1 MSEKQNVVQLII
13 EGNNVTAIKAI
24 DGTVTQLDKLK
35 NQSTSMGGIMTSAFG
50 SIHTKL
56 VLMGTAA
63 VSVFGMMVKS
73 AVDAADEINKLSQR
87 TGISAEQLSTM
98 KYAAELS
105 DISIEQLAT
114 AFKFLN
120 KNISDA
126 TDGGKESSA
135 IFNSL
140 GVEFRNAAGLAKQAD
155 QVLYDIAAKFKSM
168 PDGADK
174 AALSLKLFGRS
185 GEEIIPFLNAGADGI
200 KRLQDE
206 ARSLGLEISTNTA
219 QQAERLNDSITR
231 LERSITGI
239 ANQTLPGFVDI
250 LADVTDGIYAM
261 NQAAA
266 GADNIFEMLANLET
280 NAIIEG
286 IRKGQ
291 QFKNESFADA
301 ITKAADLAR
310 QKMIGL
316 TDSEVKYLAQQVN
329 AKISALKKIEPDENI
344 QNDIAQLEA
353 QLAVYN
359 KRFQLTDEQ
368 KKKLED
374 IRTLESQ
381 ITFETSLFGLSE
393 FDKKLLEI
401 KKKIDEWR
409 TKGVKE
415 PVLSDYS
422 IAATGELVKGVID
435 EGLAAA
441 FQMDQEMN
449 AAMMKSADEEIAL
462 ALESSV
468 FKKELWIEELELKKQ
483 IAEEEAQLEEMKRTQ
498 YADSFGMMGD
508 ALMQFAQLSGNTNR
522 GLFEAAKAFSIAE
535 AIVNTYTGATKALAQ
550 GGFLGSFMAASVI
563 AMGMANVARIAA
575 TQPGSRG
582 GGGGSYGGGSYRAPS
597 YNQSSIINNTNNN
610 ASSQSSYN
618 ITVNV
623 NGKTILG
630 KDIPQWVR
638 DDLTPEINKAIDDGL
653 IKSRG

>member
-1 MSEKQNVVQLII
+1 MAEKQNVVQLII
-13 EGNNVTAIKAI
+13 EGNNVTAVKAI
-24 DGTVTQLDKLK
+24 NGTVTELDKLK
-35 NQSTSMGGIMTSAFG
+35 GKSTSISSVLGGAFG
-50 SIHTKL
+50 SIQTKL
-56 VLMGTAA
+56 ALMGTAA
-63 VSVFGMMVKS
+63 VSAFALMVKS
-73 AVDAADEINKLSQR
+73 SVDAADEINKLSQR

-105 DISIEQLAT
+105 DVSLDQLAT
-114 AFKFLN
+114 TIKFLN

-135 IFNSL
+135 IFKSL
-140 GVEFRNAAGLAKQAD
+140 GVDFSNTYGQAKQAD
-155 QVLYDIAAKFKSM
+155 QVLYDISTKFKNM

-200 KRLQDE
+200 KKLQEE
-206 ARSLGLEISTNTA
+206 ARSLGLEVSTNTA

-231 LERSITGI
+231 LNRSITGI

-250 LADVTDGIYAM
+250 LADITDGIFVM

-266 GADNIFEMLANLET
+266 GADNILEMLVNLEI

-291 QFKNESFADA
+291 QFKNEAFAES
-301 ITKAADLAR
+301 ITKAADIAR

-329 AKISALKKIEPDENI
+329 AKISALKKLEQDENI
-344 QNDIAQLEA
+344 KNDIDQLEA
-353 QLAVYN
+353 QLKVYN

-368 KKKLED
+368 KKQLEA
-374 IRTLESQ
+374 IRKIESQ
-381 ITFETSLFGLSE
+381 ITFETSLFGLNE
-393 FDKKLLEI
+393 FDRKLLEI
-401 KKKIDEWR
+401 KNKIDDWR
-409 TKGVKE
+409 ARGVKE

-422 IAATGELVKGVID
+422 IAATGELIKSVID

-441 FQMDQEMN
+441 FQMDKEMN
-449 AAMMKSADEEIAL
+449 AAMMKSADEEL
-462 ALESSV
+462 AAEMENSII
-468 FKKELWIEELELKKQ
+468 KKEIWIEELELKRQ
-483 IAEEEAQLEEMKRTQ
+483 LAEEEEQLEEMKREQFAGSLGT
-498 YADSFGMMGD
+498 MGD
-508 ALMQFAQLSGNTNR
+508 ALLQFAQLSGNTHK

-535 AIVNTYTGATKALAQ
+535 AIMNTYNGATKALAQ

-582 GGGGSYGGGSYRAPS
+582 GGSYGGGGSGRISS
-597 YNQSSIINNTNNN
+597 YNANSVINNTNNN
-610 ASSQSSYN
+610 ASNQSSYN
-618 ITVNV
+618 VTINV
-623 NGKTILG
+623 NGKTIIG
-630 KDIPQWVR
+630 KNIPAWVR
-638 DDLTPEINKAIDDGL
+638 DELTPEINKAIDDGL
-653 IKSRG
+653 IKQRG